1 MRVPVAVVDF
11 VYLPSVLTATG
22 KTIEAITALPVD
34 GFLYSGR
41 IIKHIPAPLQD
52 DRE

>member
-22 KTIEAITALPVD
+22 KTIEAITAQWMA
-34 GFLYSGR
+34 FY
-41 IIKHIPAPLQD
+41 IPADL
-52 DRE
+52 